1 MGQGEGNRNG
11 DWEMERH
18 RGGRETEGRREKDPE
33 SETDGEGG
41 KGALEALEASGPDRR
56 QRAGSTGPAGLAVA
70 RATSRLACHSP

>member
-18 RGGRETEGRREKDPE
+18 RGGRETEGRR
-33 SETDGEGG
+33 ETDGEGG

-56 QRAGSTGPAGLAVA
+56 QRAGSTGPAGLTVA